1 MEKNLIEVKGN
12 GCTVIIQNRN
22 DGYVQKTTPSN
33 YVERVAILCFHY
45 SVKSITQVRYIS
57 NTTYKM

>member
-22 DGYVQKTTPSN
+22 DGYVRENLQAQPEGQDDRNHSPYAKDAAADIHL
-33 YVERVAILCFHY
+33 VEERRNL
-45 SVKSITQVRYIS
+45 
-57 NTTYKM
+57 